1 MDNLNYSN
9 GVKKISLA
17 SPSLASQRRFQ
28 NRSRL
33 PAAGERY
40 PLESAPSPTSGCRPL
55 GNCLANTSTG
65 VRAAGDSPLSLRHS
79 RVESLR

>member
-28 NRSRL
+28 IRSRL

-40 PLESAPSPTSGCRPL
+40 PLESAPSPTSSLSTIRERSSEHFNRGACCR
-55 GNCLANTSTG
+55 
-65 VRAAGDSPLSLRHS
+65 
-79 RVESLR
+79 